1 MNISSSCRPRFRKN
15 RGRFLCGVLGVGL
28 AVQVVAQNVPRIGYV
43 FPAGGQVGRTIE
55 VLVGG
60 QFLGT
65 ATNVIFS
72 GPGIQA
78 TVVDF
83 HKPMNQGAFN
93 LLRDQ
98 VRELEQRK
106 AAWTKATQTGA
117 VTSPNPTNTWSSTDD
132 QKLTELREKLLKNPP
147 NRNATP
153 ALAEVATLRI
163 QIDANAAPG
172 EREIRL
178 ASAVACSNP
187 RKFWVGVVPEISQSP
202 ARGTNPE
209 ADRLRERFGRR
220 APLVKS
226 ETVVRLNLP
235 TVINGQIMPGKVDR
249 YWFRARRGQQLV
261 LRAQARELIPYLADA
276 VPGWFQAALTLR
288 DAKGQPVA
296 YNDDYR
302 FRPDPILHY
311 EVAADGD
318 YELEIKDAIYR
329 GREDFVYRINVG
341 ELPHVTDIFPL
352 GGLGGQDTEVTV
364 TGWNLATNQALIPGA
379 NLPPGIHLVPVHAGG
394 LLTNHVA
401 FALDELPEQMENEP
415 NNTPETAEPVS
426 LACII
431 NGRIGQPGDVDVFK
445 IHGRAGETIVAEVL
459 ARRLDSPLDSV
470 LRFTDAAGRQLAL
483 SDDLEDKG
491 SGLNTHH
498 ADSYLMMTLPAE
510 GDYFLR
516 IADTQGKGGSQH
528 SYRMRLSPPR
538 PDFVLRVTPS
548 ALNFR
553 ARSTTTAQVHVLR
566 RDGFTNAVALT
577 LKDAPLGVTLSGGN
591 IPAGKDSV
599 QITLK
604 APVIPVPETFRI
616 ELEGH
621 ARIGDELVVRPV
633 TPADDLMQAFF
644 YRHLVPAQE
653 LMLTVAG
660 PAELSRLVKV
670 ASAPPVRIPVGG
682 TARLKVNFPRGPVMD
697 RMHFKLSDAPTGI
710 SIKEV
715 VPTRAGTEIIL
726 QCDASTPPAEL
737 ADEIVVTAVMP
748 AGWAGSASKHP
759 DQDRDIGPL
768 SPVAIELLPANP
780 ATTKSISGD

>member
-1 MNISSSCRPRFRKN
+1 MKISSGCRSRFAKKHRQI
-15 RGRFLCGVLGVGL
+15 LCGMMGIGL
-28 AVQVVAQNVPRIGYV
+28 ALQVAAQNVPRIGYV

-55 VLVGG
+55 VVIGG
-60 QFLGT
+60 QFLGA

-72 GPGIQA
+72 GTGIQA

-106 AAWTKATQTGA
+106 AAGTKATQSGA
-117 VTSPNPTNTWSSTDD
+117 VRSPNLTNTWSATDD

-178 ASAVACSNP
+178 ASALACSNP
-187 RKFWVGVVPEISQSP
+187 RKFWVGVVPEFSQMP
-202 ARGTNPE
+202 ARATNPE
-209 ADRLRERFGRR
+209 ADRLRASFGRR
-220 APLVKS
+220 APATES
-226 ETVVRLNLP
+226 ESVVRVTLP
-235 TVINGQIMPGKVDR
+235 VVINGQIMPGKVDR
-249 YWFRARRGQQLV
+249 YRFRARRGQQLV
-261 LRAQARELIPYLADA
+261 IWAQARELIPYLADA

-288 DAKGQPVA
+288 DAKGQSVA

-302 FRPDPILHY
+302 FRPDPAIHY
-311 EVAADGD
+311 EVSTDGD

-341 ELPHVTDIFPL
+341 ELSYVADIFPL
-352 GGLGGQDTEVTV
+352 GGRLGQDAEVTLF
-364 TGWNLATNQALIPGA
+364 GWNLATNRALIAGDHPF
-379 NLPPGIHLVPVHAGG
+379 PGIHLVPVHAGG
-394 LLTNHVA
+394 LLTNHLA

-415 NNTPETAEPVS
+415 NHTMETAEPVT
-426 LACII
+426 LARII

-445 IHGRAGETIVAEVL
+445 IRGQAGETIVAEVT
-459 ARRLDSPLDSV
+459 ARRLNSPLDSV
-470 LRFTDAAGRQLAL
+470 LRLTDAAGRQLAIN
-483 SDDLEDKG
+483 DDLEDKG

-498 ADSYLMMTLPAE
+498 ADSYLMMTLPAD

-516 IADTQGKGGSQH
+516 IADAQGRGGLEYG
-528 SYRMRLSPPR
+528 YRLRLSPPR
-538 PDFVLRVTPS
+538 PDFVLRLTPS

-553 ARSTTTAQVHVLR
+553 ARSSATAQVQVLR
-566 RDGFTNAVALT
+566 RDGFTNAIALT
-577 LKDAPLGVTLSGGN
+577 LKEAPLGVTLSGGN
-591 IPAGKDSV
+591 ISAGKDSV

-604 APVIPVPETFRI
+604 APDVPASETFRI

-621 ARIGDELVVRPV
+621 ARIGAELVVRPV

-653 LMLTVAG
+653 LVLTVAG

-670 ASAPPVRIPVGG
+670 VSATPVKISAGG
-682 TARLKVNFPRGPVMD
+682 TARLKVSYPRGPIMD
-697 RMHFKLSDAPTGI
+697 RMRFKLSAAPAGI
-710 SIKEV
+710 SIKDI
-715 VPTRAGTEIIL
+715 VPTRAGAEIIL
-726 QCDASTPPAEL
+726 QGDATLPPSEL
-737 ADEIVVTAVMP
+737 AGEIIVTAVMP
-748 AGWAGSASKHP
+748 AGWAGSASKRP
-759 DQDRDIGPL
+759 VQDREIGRL
-768 SPVAIELLPANP
+768 SPVPIVRLPANP
-780 ATTKSISGD
+780 TAAKSISAD

>member
-1 MNISSSCRPRFRKN
+1 MNIRSSFRPRFRKN

-55 VLVGG
+55 VVVGG
-60 QFLGT
+60 QFLGA

-72 GPGIQA
+72 GTGIQA
-78 TVVDF
+78 TVVDY

-106 AAWTKATQTGA
+106 AAWTKATQSGA
-117 VTSPNPTNTWSSTDD
+117 VMSPNPTNTWSATDD

-153 ALAEVATLRI
+153 ALVEVATLRI

-187 RKFWVGVVPEISQSP
+187 RKFWVGMVPEFSQMP
-202 ARGTNPE
+202 ARATNPE
-209 ADRLRERFGRR
+209 AERLRERVGRR
-220 APLVKS
+220 APAIKS
-226 ETVVRLNLP
+226 ESVARVTLP

-249 YWFRARRGQQLV
+249 YRFRARHGQQLV
-261 LRAQARELIPYLADA
+261 IRAQARELIPYLADA

-302 FRPDPILHY
+302 FRPDPVLQY

-341 ELPHVTDIFPL
+341 ELTYVTDIFPL
-352 GGLGGQDTEVTV
+352 GGRKGEVTEVSL
-364 TGWNLATNQALIPGA
+364 TGWNLATNRALIPGDHPA
-379 NLPPGIHLVPVHAGG
+379 PGIHFVPVNTGE
-394 LLTNHVA
+394 LLTDHVA
-401 FALDELPEQMENEP
+401 FALDELPEQTENEP
-415 NNTPETAEPVS
+415 NNSEEIAELVP
-426 LACII
+426 LPRII

-445 IHGRAGETIVAEVL
+445 IRGRAGETIVAEVT
-459 ARRLDSPLDSV
+459 ARRLNSPLDSV
-470 LRFTDAAGRQLAL
+470 LRLTDVAGRLLATN
-483 SDDLEDKG
+483 DDFEDKG

-498 ADSYLMMTLPAE
+498 ADSYLTMTLPAE

-516 IADTQGKGGSQH
+516 IADAQGKSGLPYA
-528 SYRMRLSPPR
+528 YRLRLSPPR
-538 PDFVLRVTPS
+538 PDFVLQVIPS
-548 ALNFR
+548 AVNFR
-553 ARSTTTAQVHVLR
+553 ARSTATAQVQVLR
-566 RDGFTNAVALT
+566 RDGFTNAIALT
-577 LKDAPLGVTLSGGN
+577 LKNAPLGFTLSGGN
-591 IPAGKDSV
+591 IVAGQDSV
-599 QITLK
+599 SITFK
-604 APVIPVPETFRI
+604 APVIPATEIFRVD
-616 ELEGH
+616 LEGH
-621 ARIGDELVVRPV
+621 ARVGDELVVRPV
-633 TPADDLMQAFF
+633 MPKEDLMQAFF

-653 LMLTVAG
+653 LVLTVAG

-670 ASAPPVRIPVGG
+670 ASGTPVIIPAGG
-682 TARLKVNFPRGPVMD
+682 TARLTVIFPRGPVMD
-697 RMHFKLSDAPTGI
+697 CLRFKLSAAPTGI
-710 SIKEV
+710 SIKGV
-715 VPTRAGTEIIL
+715 VPTRTGAEIIL
-726 QCDASTPPAEL
+726 QCDKNAPPEL
-737 ADEIVVTAVMP
+737 ASEIVVTAVMP
-748 AGWAGSASKHP
+748 AGWAGSATKNP
-759 DQDRDIGPL
+759 DQDREVGTL
-768 SPVAIELLPANP
+768 SPISIALRPTNP
-780 ATTKSISGD
+780 TTTKSISDE

>member
-1 MNISSSCRPRFRKN
+1 MNISSPCQRRFRKY

-55 VLVGG
+55 VVVGG
-60 QFLGT
+60 QFLGA

-72 GPGIQA
+72 GTGIQA

-106 AAWTKATQTGA
+106 AAWTKATQSGA
-117 VTSPNPTNTWSSTDD
+117 VTSPNSTNTWSTTDD

-147 NRNATP
+147 NRNTTP

-187 RKFWVGVVPEISQSP
+187 RNFWVGAVPEVSQAP
-202 ARGTNPE
+202 ARASNPE

-220 APLVKS
+220 APAVNS
-226 ETVVRLNLP
+226 EPVLRVTLP

-249 YWFRARRGQQLV
+249 YRFQARRGQELV
-261 LRAQARELIPYLADA
+261 IRAQARELIPYLADA

-302 FRPDPILHY
+302 FRPDPVVHY

-329 GREDFVYRINVG
+329 GREDFVYRITLG
-341 ELPHVTDIFPL
+341 ELPYVTDIFPL
-352 GGLGGQDTEVTV
+352 GGQMGQATEVTV
-364 TGWNLATNQALIPGA
+364 TGWNLVTNRALIPGDHPA
-379 NLPPGIHLVPVHAGG
+379 PGIHLVPVHAGG
-394 LLTNHVA
+394 LLTNHFA
-401 FALDELPEQMENEP
+401 FALDEFPEQLENEP
-415 NNTPETAEPVS
+415 NNTTETAEPVA
-426 LACII
+426 LARII

-445 IHGRAGETIVAEVL
+445 IRGRAGETIVAEVM
-459 ARRLDSPLDSV
+459 ARRLGSPLDSV
-470 LRFTDAAGRQLAL
+470 LRLTDAAGRQLAVN
-483 SDDLEDKG
+483 DDFEDKG

-510 GDYFLR
+510 GDYFLQ
-516 IADTQGKGGSQH
+516 ISDAQGKGGPQQA
-528 SYRMRLSPPR
+528 YRLRLSPPR

-548 ALNFR
+548 ALSFR
-553 ARSTTTAQVHVLR
+553 ARSTATAQVQVLR
-566 RDGFTNAVALT
+566 RDGFTNAIALT
-577 LKDAPLGVTLSGGN
+577 LKDAPLGVRLSGGN
-591 IPAGKDSV
+591 IPAGQDAV
-599 QITLK
+599 EITLK
-604 APVIPVPETFRI
+604 APVVPGSETFRI

-621 ARIGDELVVRPV
+621 ARIGNELVVRPV

-653 LMLTVAG
+653 LVLTVAG
-660 PAELSRLVKV
+660 PVELSRLVKV
-670 ASAPPVRIPVGG
+670 ASATPVRIPAGG

-697 RMHFKLSDAPTGI
+697 RMQFKLSAAPAGI
-710 SIKEV
+710 S
-715 VPTRAGTEIIL
+715 
-726 QCDASTPPAEL
+726 
-737 ADEIVVTAVMP
+737 
-748 AGWAGSASKHP
+748 SKMSCP
-759 DQDRDIGPL
+759 RGRERKSFCKATQRCRRL
-768 SPVAIELLPANP
+768 SWLV
-780 ATTKSISGD
+780 K